1 MKVKQKVL
9 DLVNN
14 VESRKRISDDLKI
27 GDQMLYKHMN
37 QNKDNGR
44 LTKMD
49 AIIALSRESKIPV
62 SKILEG
68 NEELVSKS

>member
-9 DLVNN
+9 DIVNN

-37 QNKDNGR
+37 QNKENGR

-49 AIIALSRESKIPV
+49 ALIAISKESKIPV
-62 SKILEG
+62 AKILEDA
-68 NEELVSKS
+68 ELISK

>member
-9 DLVNN
+9 SLVNN
-14 VESRKRISDDLKI
+14 VDSRRRISEELKI

-37 QNKDNGR
+37 QNKENGR

-49 AIIALSRESKIPV
+49 ALIAMSKESKIPV
-62 SKILEG
+62 AKILE
-68 NEELVSKS
+68 ESTEVIEK

>member
-9 DLVNN
+9 DIVNN
-14 VESRKRISDDLKI
+14 VDSRKRISDDLKI

-37 QNKDNGR
+37 QNKENGR

-49 AIIALSRESKIPV
+49 ALIAISKESKIPV
-62 SKILEG
+62 AKILEDA
-68 NEELVSKS
+68 ELISK

>member
-9 DLVNN
+9 DIVNN

-37 QNKDNGR
+37 QNKENGR

-49 AIIALSRESKIPV
+49 ALIAISKESKIPV
-62 SKILEG
+62 SKILESP
-68 NEELVSKS
+68 EVVSK

>member
-9 DLVNN
+9 DIVNN
-14 VESRKRISDDLKI
+14 VASRKRISDVLNI

-37 QNKDNGR
+37 QNKENGR

-49 AIIALSRESKIPV
+49 ALIAISNESKIPV
-62 SKILEG
+62 SKILE
-68 NEELVSKS
+68 ESSELVK